1 MDEISIY
8 TFRILHFMHSI
19 KFELWDL
26 ILHMRGFWES
36 QSRWEE
42 SIDLSDEKKGK
53 LSRLAF
59 FVFSFL

>member
-1 MDEISIY
+1 
-8 TFRILHFMHSI
+8 MHSI

-36 QSRWEE
+36 QSRWKE